1 VTQPALPAWA
11 SELITLYESSA
22 ACQFIL
28 HGNVADR
35 VLIPHATTPT
45 LGSLAEFLSRVLLK
59 SFDVVITYD
68 LAAGIRIDKGGD
80 AIQQWPVFKQTQ
92 TLPREPRQ
100 AIEWITS
107 FLRYSSNL
115 QKLGRP
121 AQQVASVHPFREPR
135 CPCHPRCLQLRPL
148 RPRPPDPRVGS
159 DSTIAAA
166 PVATFLITDNLSDL
180 HPLIVSNPRAARFE
194 IPLPSE
200 SQLKSA
206 FEVLAPSYPNALK
219 TFADNLDIPAGAMS
233 GATMHAVEGMLK
245 TREHKG
251 QPIADTDLVN
261 LKKQIIENE
270 AGGLLEFVQSDRNL
284 DMLLG
289 QEKVKAWLRQDLQL
303 WRQDDLQAMPMG
315 YLICG
320 PGRYRQDLH
329 RRMHRR
335 RGRRAGGEAQELPR
349 QVGRLDRGQP
359 RAHLPPGPRPRPLLR
374 LRRRGRPVAGQRDAG
389 GNDGGIGGRIYAM
402 LAQEMSDTGNRGKV
416 VWILATSRPDL
427 VEVDLKRPGRVDV
440 KIPLLPTTT
449 AEESFSLIKGL
460 CAKRGAP
467 ITDDAYEPLKHLMPR
482 LLTPGAAE
490 AIAVKVY
497 RTTRTRPDTTAQDA
511 LMDVL
516 DDYQHPIP
524 SMSCEHRS
532 NSQCVNLPMQNLSP
546 PSSALPERWLLR
558 CESAAFT
565 SPDATPQP
573 PTSRTQGSRSSPQ
586 PSWRRP
592 RHPALLARS
601 LHACASRDPSL
612 ARSSPSA
619 SVRSLSFPRRIVIEV
634 PSLSIRAALS
644 NSSLA
649 NGIAIE
655 GRPDFSVCAV
665 VPAPA

>member
-1 VTQPALPAWA
+1 MTQPALPAWA
-11 SELITLYESSA
+11 TELITLYESNA

-35 VLIPHATTPT
+35 VLIPDAVKPS

-59 SFDVVITYD
+59 NFDIVITYD
-68 LAAGIRIDKGGD
+68 LASGIRVDKGGD
-80 AIQQWPVFKQTQ
+80 AIQQWPLFKQTQ

-121 AQQVASVHPFREPR
+121 QQQVAVFIRSANLVAPAIRGAFNYDLSALALQVREW
-135 CPCHPRCLQLRPL
+135 
-148 RPRPPDPRVGS
+148 GS

-180 HPLIVSNPRAARFE
+180 HPLIVSNPRAAKFE

-200 SQLKSA
+200 AQLKSA
-206 FEVLAPSYPNALK
+206 FEVLAPTYPNALK
-219 TFADNLDIPAGAMS
+219 TFAANLDVPAGAMS

-251 QPIADTDLVN
+251 QPIADSDLVN
-261 LKKQIIENE
+261 LKKQIIEND

-289 QEKVKAWLRQDLQL
+289 QEKVKAWLRQDIAL
-303 WRQDDLQAMPMG
+303 WKQGDLKAMPMG
-315 YLICG
+315 YLFCG
-320 PGRYRQDLH
+320 PVGTGKTFMVECL
-329 RRMHRR
+329 
-335 RGRRAGGEAQELPR
+335 AGEAGVPVVKLKNFR
-349 QVGRLDRGQP
+349 DRWVGSTEANLETIFRLLHALKRCYVFIDEADQALGKRSADSGDS
-359 RAHLPPGPRPRPLLR
+359 G
-374 LRRRGRPVAGQRDAG
+374 V
-389 GNDGGIGGRIYAM
+389 GGRVYSMMAE
-402 LAQEMSDTGNRGKV
+402 EMSNTRNRGKI
-416 VWILATSRPDL
+416 VWILASSRPDL
-427 VEVDLKRPGRVDV
+427 IEVDLKRPGRVDV

-497 RTTRTRPDTTAQDA
+497 RTTRTQPNISAQDA
-511 LMDVL
+511 LKDVL

-524 SMSCEHRS
+524 LDVMRAQIELAVRE
-532 NSQCVNLPMQNLSP
+532 
-546 PSSALPERWLLR
+546 SS
-558 CESAAFT
+558 
-565 SPDATPQP
+565 DAEFIPAEF
-573 PTSRTQGSRSSPQ
+573 RT
-586 PSWRRP
+586 
-592 RHPALLARS
+592 A
-601 LHACASRDPSL
+601 
-612 ARSSPSA
+612 
-619 SVRSLSFPRRIVIEV
+619 
-634 PSLSIRAALS
+634 
-644 NSSLA
+644 
-649 NGIAIE
+649 
-655 GRPDFSVCAV
+655 
-665 VPAPA
+665 

>member
-11 SELITLYESSA
+11 TELITLYESNA

-35 VLIPHATTPT
+35 VLIPDAVKPS

-59 SFDVVITYD
+59 NFDIVITYD
-68 LAAGIRIDKGGD
+68 LASGIRVDKGGD
-80 AIQQWPVFKQTQ
+80 AIQQWPLFKQTQ

-121 AQQVASVHPFREPR
+121 QQQVAVFIRSANLVAPAIRGAFNYDLSALALQVREW
-135 CPCHPRCLQLRPL
+135 
-148 RPRPPDPRVGS
+148 GS

-180 HPLIVSNPRAARFE
+180 HPLIVSNPRAAKFE

-200 SQLKSA
+200 AQLKSA
-206 FEVLAPSYPNALK
+206 FEVLAPTYPNALK
-219 TFADNLDIPAGAMS
+219 TFAANLDVPAGAMS

-251 QPIADTDLVN
+251 QPIADSDLVN
-261 LKKQIIENE
+261 LKKQIIEND

-289 QEKVKAWLRQDLQL
+289 QEKVKAWLRQDIAL
-303 WRQDDLQAMPMG
+303 WKQGDLKAMPMG
-315 YLICG
+315 YLFCG
-320 PGRYRQDLH
+320 PVGTGKTFMVECL
-329 RRMHRR
+329 
-335 RGRRAGGEAQELPR
+335 AGEAGVPVVKLKNFR
-349 QVGRLDRGQP
+349 DRWVGSTEANLETIFRLLHALKRCYVFIDEADQALGKRSADSGDS
-359 RAHLPPGPRPRPLLR
+359 G
-374 LRRRGRPVAGQRDAG
+374 V
-389 GNDGGIGGRIYAM
+389 GGRVYSMMAE
-402 LAQEMSDTGNRGKV
+402 EMSNTRNRGKI
-416 VWILATSRPDL
+416 VWILASSRPDL
-427 VEVDLKRPGRVDV
+427 IEVDLKRPGRVDV

-497 RTTRTRPDTTAQDA
+497 RTTRTQPNISAQDA
-511 LMDVL
+511 LKDVL

-524 SMSCEHRS
+524 LDVMRAQIELAVRE
-532 NSQCVNLPMQNLSP
+532 
-546 PSSALPERWLLR
+546 SS
-558 CESAAFT
+558 
-565 SPDATPQP
+565 DAEFIPAEF
-573 PTSRTQGSRSSPQ
+573 RT
-586 PSWRRP
+586 
-592 RHPALLARS
+592 A
-601 LHACASRDPSL
+601 
-612 ARSSPSA
+612 
-619 SVRSLSFPRRIVIEV
+619 
-634 PSLSIRAALS
+634 
-644 NSSLA
+644 
-649 NGIAIE
+649 
-655 GRPDFSVCAV
+655 
-665 VPAPA
+665 